1 MADIAITNL
10 QAAVSLDGSEKGV
23 CVQGGTTKQFPLG
36 LVMAGSASQSVQD
49 ANTVFAGPSSG
60 ADAAPAFRAL
70 VAADIPASAITLGV
84 GSTVIT
90 SGTTTRV
97 LYDNA
102 GVLGE
107 YAISGTGSVA
117 MTTSPSFTT
126 PALGTPSA
134 AVLTNA
140 TGLPLTTGV
149 TGVLPVANGGTN
161 IASYTI
167 GDLLYAS
174 GATTLATLADV
185 AVGRVLV
192 SGGVATAPAY
202 SATPTLGVAGTTLGT
217 LGLSG
222 NTSGVVT
229 ISPAA
234 AAGTWTLTLP
244 TSGGSNLQFLQ
255 TNGSGV
261 TSWAAASS
269 VGAALTKGD
278 DTNVTLTLG
287 GAPTTALLTAASI
300 TAGWTGQLSLARGGT
315 NASLT
320 ASNGGIA
327 YSDAS
332 ALAILAGTATAGQHL
347 QSGASSAPSW
357 TTATFPA
364 TATGT
369 GTILRANGTNWVAS
383 TATYP
388 NTSAAGTILVSATA
402 DTVTATATPTLGV
415 AGTTLGTLSLAG
427 NTSGAVTI
435 APQAAAGTY
444 NFNLPT
450 GAGSSGQPLLSGG
463 GGATAMSFG
472 TLGVAGGGTGATSFT
487 AYTVLCGGTTST
499 GPVQNVAS
507 VGTAGHILT
516 SAGAGALPSF
526 ASVTT
531 ALDVLGSTQ
540 GQVLYR
546 NASAWVVLA
555 VGTNGQ
561 VLTSGGAGANVS
573 WTSVAGTG
581 DVVGPASATDNA
593 IVRYDGTT
601 GKLIQN
607 SAVTIAD
614 TTGAIAG
621 GVSIA
626 LGTAGASTGLAT
638 FSGATSGTVTVTA
651 QATAGS
657 PTLTLPNASGTFA
670 ISASGALALSATTG
684 ALTVAA
690 ASTTATGTSEFAT
703 TAEYRVGTD
712 TGRSLVVDQVWAS
725 GALVG
730 MTDGANIAVDMSLGF
745 NFSVTLAGN
754 RTLDN
759 PTNTKVGQTG
769 AFVITQDA
777 TGTRTLAY
785 GTNYEFA
792 GGTAFVL
799 TTTANAKDVIFYWV
813 QSATSIVMT
822 GILKAV
828 A

>member
-10 QAAVSLDGSEKGV
+10 QAAVSIDGSEKGV

-36 LVMAGSASQSVQD
+36 LVMAGSAAQSVQD
-49 ANTVFAGPSSG
+49 ANLVFAGPASG
-60 ADAAPAFRAL
+60 ADAAPTFRAL
-70 VAADIPASAITLGV
+70 VAADIPASAINLAV
-84 GSTVIT
+84 GSTPIA

-174 GATTLATLADV
+174 GATTLSKLADV
-185 AVGRVLV
+185 AVGRLLV
-192 SGGVATAPAY
+192 SGGVAAAPAY

-229 ISPAA
+229 VSPAA
-234 AAGTWTLTLP
+234 AAGTWTFTLP

-269 VGAALTKGD
+269 VGAALTKAD

-287 GAPTTALLTAASI
+287 GTPTTALLTAASI
-300 TAGWTGQLSLARGGT
+300 TAGWTGQLSLTRGGT

-450 GAGSSGQPLLSGG
+450 GAGTSGQPLLSGG

-487 AYTVLCGGTTST
+487 AYTVLCGGTSST
-499 GPVQNVAS
+499 NPVQNVAS

-531 ALDVLGSTQ
+531 ALDVLGATQ

-546 NASAWVVLA
+546 NAASWVVLA

-614 TTGAIAG
+614 TTGVTTGMVFPNNGLKVLDTNASHSLVITPG
-621 GVSIA
+621 SD
-626 LGTAGASTGLAT
+626 LTAERVL
-638 FSGATSGTVTVTA
+638 TVTTGDA
-651 QATAGS
+651 AR
-657 PTLTLPNASGTFA
+657 TLTLSGNLTVSDTCTVSANLQIATITFIIDGGGAA
-670 ISASGALALSATTG
+670 ITTGIKGDLEIPFACTITRATMLADQSGSIVVDIWKDTYANYPPTVADTITAAAKPTISATTK
-684 ALTVAA
+684 
-690 ASTTATGTSEFAT
+690 S
-703 TAEYRVGTD
+703 
-712 TGRSLVVDQVWAS
+712 
-725 GALVG
+725 
-730 MTDGANIAVDMSLGF
+730 
-745 NFSVTLAGN
+745 
-754 RTLDN
+754 
-759 PTNTKVGQTG
+759 
-769 AFVITQDA
+769 QDA
-777 TGTRTLAY
+777 TLTGWTTSVAAGDTLRF
-785 GTNYEFA
+785 N
-792 GGTAFVL
+792 VDSI
-799 TTTANAKDVIFYWV
+799 TTCQRVTLSLRVTK
-813 QSATSIVMT
+813 T
-822 GILKAV
+822 
-828 A
+828 